1 MLMKKNKVVYYV
13 VLAVLVGIFL
23 FAAIK
28 LGLYYME
35 KVRSDQILNDASQ
48 FVDPV
53 NPGGDENAD
62 AENTPKGDPE
72 IIDVDF
78 ESLYDLNEDVI
89 AWIYCANTKINYP
102 IVQSSNNDY
111 YLYRLLDGT
120 SNSNGSIFMDYRNA
134 ADFSDDNT
142 LIYGHNMQTGAMF
155 GNLMN
160 YKRQSFYE
168 EHPYIYIITPDQTYR
183 LDLFA
188 GCVVDSI
195 SDVYSK
201 TLSEGQIREMIANST
216 FNSKISYPTHNIVTL
231 STCTYEYDDARY
243 VVLGELVPVE
253 VKAE

>member
-1 MLMKKNKVVYYV
+1 MKKNKIIYYV
-13 VLAVLVGIFL
+13 VLAVLVGVFL

-35 KVRSDQILNDASQ
+35 KVRSDQMLNDASQ
-48 FVDPV
+48 FVDPA
-53 NPGGDENAD
+53 NPVGDEND
-62 AENTPKGDPE
+62 SPDDTPKGDPE
-72 IIDVDF
+72 LIDVDF
-78 ESLYDLNEDVI
+78 ESLYELNEDVI

-102 IVQSSNNDY
+102 IVQANDNDY

-120 SNSNGSIFMDYRNA
+120 TNSNGSIFMDYRNA
-134 ADFSDDNT
+134 ADFTDENT
-142 LIYGHNMQTGAMF
+142 LIYGHHMQTGAMF
-155 GNLMN
+155 GALIN
-160 YKRQSFYE
+160 YKKQSFYE

-201 TLSEGQIREMIANST
+201 ALSDSQINELIANST
-216 FNSKISYPTHNIVTL
+216 FDANISDPSHNIVTL

-253 VKAE
+253 VSAE